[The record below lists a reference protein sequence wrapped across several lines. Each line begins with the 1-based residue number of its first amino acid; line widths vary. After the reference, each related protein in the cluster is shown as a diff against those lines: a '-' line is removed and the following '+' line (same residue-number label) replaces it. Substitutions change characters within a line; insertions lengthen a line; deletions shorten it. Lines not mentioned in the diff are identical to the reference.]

1 MSACFSISIPRRVN
15 RLRNNHTVTQI
26 DNRFRRLIQ
35 ALDYAFQKPELLR
48 QALTHRSFSSTN
60 NERFEFV
67 GDSILNYTVARM
79 LYDQFPQLT
88 EGELSRLRA
97 NLVNQNTLAE
107 IAHELKLGDYLYLG
121 EGELKSGGFNRPSIL
136 ADALEATFAA
146 VSFDADFQRAEQV
159 VRRLYDSRVAA
170 IDPTKHA
177 KDAKTRLQEALQA
190 RKWPLPKYRILTQ
203 TGEAHEQWF
212 KVVCDLGEL
221 IIESQGEGGSRRAA
235 EQQAAEVALQLL
247 EQKLA
252 TGKKNA

>member
-1 MSACFSISIPRRVN
+1 M
-15 RLRNNHTVTQI
+15 
-26 DNRFRRLIQ
+26 DNRFRRLVQ

-48 QALTHRSFSSTN
+48 QALTHRSYSSSN

-79 LYDQFPQLT
+79 LFDQFPQLT

-107 IAHELKLGDYLYLG
+107 IAHELQLGDYLYLG

-146 VSFDADFQRAEQV
+146 VSFDGDFSAAEQV
-159 VRRLYDSRVAA
+159 VRRLYDQRVST
-170 IDPTKHA
+170 IDITRQA

-190 RKWPLPKYRILTQ
+190 RKLPLPKYRILSQ
-203 TGEAHEQWF
+203 SGEAHEQWF
-212 KVVCDLGEL
+212 KVECDLGEL
-221 IIESQGEGGSRRAA
+221 ALISTGDGGSRRAA
-235 EQQAAEVALQLL
+235 EQQAAEAALILL

-252 TGKKNA
+252 ASKKRS

>member
-1 MSACFSISIPRRVN
+1 MLAWCSTSTL
-15 RLRNNHTVTQI
+15 RLVRPLSKQTVTQT
-26 DNRFRRLIQ
+26 DTRFRRLSQ
-35 ALDYAFQKPELLR
+35 ALDYAFGKPDLLR
-48 QALTHRSFSSTN
+48 QALTHRSYGASN
-60 NERFEFV
+60 NERFEFI

-79 LYDQFPQLT
+79 LYDQFPKLS

-146 VSFDADFQRAEQV
+146 VSFDADFARAEEV
-159 VRRLYDSRVAA
+159 VRRLYQHRVTA

-190 RKWPLPKYRILTQ
+190 RKWSLPKYRIQSQ

-212 KVVCDLGEL
+212 KVACDLGD
-221 IIESQGEGGSRRAA
+221 IMIETSGEGGSRRAA
-235 EQQAAEVALQLL
+235 EQQAAEAALALL

-252 TGKKNA
+252 QSKKSA

>member
-1 MSACFSISIPRRVN
+1 VKDS
-15 RLRNNHTVTQI
+15 
-26 DNRFRRLIQ
+26 NRFQRLQ
-35 ALDYAFQKPELLR
+35 TALDYSFGQPDLLR
-48 QALTHRSFSSTN
+48 QALTHRSFGSPN

-79 LYDQFPQLT
+79 LYDAFPKLT

-107 IAHELKLGDYLYLG
+107 IAQQLKLGDDLLLG

-146 VSFDADFQRAEQV
+146 VSFDADFAEAERV
-159 VRRLYDSRVAA
+159 VRRLFAERIAT
-170 IDPTKHA
+170 IDLTKQA

-190 RKWPLPKYRILTQ
+190 RHFALPKYRILAQ

-212 KVVCDLGEL
+212 KVECDLGEL
-221 IIESQGEGGSRRAA
+221 AIETSGEGGSRRAA
-235 EQQAAEVALQLL
+235 EQQAAEVAL
-247 EQKLA
+247 ERLA
-252 TGKKNA
+252 ARYPQGKK

>member
-1 MSACFSISIPRRVN
+1 MNQVD
-15 RLRNNHTVTQI
+15 T
-26 DNRFRRLIQ
+26 RFRRLSQ
-35 ALDYAFQKPELLR
+35 SLDYAFQKPDLLR
-48 QALTHRSFSSTN
+48 QALTHRSFGASN
-60 NERFEFV
+60 NERFEFI

-79 LYDQFPQLT
+79 LFDQFPRLS

-159 VRRLYDSRVAA
+159 VRRLYTGRVAA

-190 RKWPLPKYRILTQ
+190 RKWPLPKYRIEAQ
-203 TGEAHEQWF
+203 SGEAHEQWF
-212 KVVCDLGEL
+212 KVACDLGEL
-221 IIESQGEGGSRRAA
+221 AIESCGEGGSRRAA

-252 TGKKNA
+252 TGKKNP

>member
-1 MSACFSISIPRRVN
+1 MIP
-15 RLRNNHTVTQI
+15 T
-26 DNRFRRLIQ
+26 DNRFRRLSQ

-48 QALTHRSFSSTN
+48 QALTHRSYGASN

-79 LYDQFPQLT
+79 LFDQFPKLT

-146 VSFDADFQRAEQV
+146 VSFDSDFLRAEQV
-159 VRRLYDSRVAA
+159 VRRLYDQRVTS
-170 IDPTKHA
+170 IDTTRQA

-190 RKWPLPKYRILTQ
+190 RKLALPKYRILSQ
-203 TGEAHEQWF
+203 SGEAHEQWF
-212 KVVCDLGEL
+212 RVECDLGEL
-221 IIESQGEGGSRRAA
+221 AIGSTGEGGSRRAA
-235 EQQAAEVALQLL
+235 EQQAADAALILL

-252 TGKKNA
+252 ASKKRT

>member
-1 MSACFSISIPRRVN
+1 MS
-15 RLRNNHTVTQI
+15 
-26 DNRFRRLIQ
+26 Q

-48 QALTHRSFSSTN
+48 QALTHRSYGAGN

-79 LYDQFPQLT
+79 LFDQFPKLT

-146 VSFDADFQRAEQV
+146 VSFDSDFLRAEQV
-159 VRRLYDSRVAA
+159 VRRLYAERVSSIDTSRQ
-170 IDPTKHA
+170 A

-190 RKWPLPKYRILTQ
+190 RKLALPKYRILSQ
-203 TGEAHEQWF
+203 SGEAHEQWF
-212 KVVCDLGEL
+212 RVECDLGEL
-221 IIESQGEGGSRRAA
+221 AIGSTGEGGSRRAA
-235 EQQAAEVALQLL
+235 EQQAAEAALILL

-252 TGKKNA
+252 ASKKRI